1 MFTTKPNAADPTRL
15 TLVRGAYRAFD
26 EHSPLAAEPALP
38 GYLADMGRP
47 FGVRPHAAPFTS
59 GHSHGEMAE
68 PLIEALAD
76 QQPIDVL
83 VLAQR
88 MHDVRPGRATATYL
102 ASRCAGAPLAFA
114 VCDQGAAAP
123 FTALRLLDSYA
134 RSGVCARALLLVVE
148 QATLHY
154 EPVTPVRL
162 PDRHTA
168 VALLLEAGSTATIT
182 VRQQVGVAEDQVT
195 SALDAEVTSLC
206 AGHPDPVVLSGS
218 AGLPLTGLW
227 WELAAGLDT
236 WAGRR
241 VVLADHD
248 PTVGLLS
255 VAAIDLG
262 ER

>member
-1 MFTTKPNAADPTRL
+1 MFTTKPPTRL
-15 TLVRGAYRAFD
+15 TLVRAAYRAFD
-26 EHSPLAAEPALP
+26 EHSPLATEPTLP

-47 FGVRPHAAPFTS
+47 FGVRLRAEPFTS

-68 PLIEALAD
+68 PLIEALD
-76 QQPIDVL
+76 DGRPIDVL
-83 VLAQR
+83 VLAER

-102 ASRCAGAPLAFA
+102 GSRVPGAPLAFA
-114 VCDQGAAAP
+114 VCDQGSAAP
-123 FTALRLLDSYA
+123 FTALRLLDAYA
-134 RSGVCARALLLVVE
+134 RSGACARALLLVVE

-168 VALLLEAGSTATIT
+168 VALLLEAGPTTTIT
-182 VRQQVGVAEDQVT
+182 VRQHVGE
-195 SALDAEVTSLC
+195 SELDAELDDLC
-206 AGHPDPVVLSGS
+206 SGHPDPVVLRGN

-227 WELAAGLDT
+227 WELAAGLGN
-236 WAGRR
+236 WVAQGKR

-262 ER
+262 GR

>member
-1 MFTTKPNAADPTRL
+1 MFTTKSTAEPTTL
-15 TLVRGAYRAFD
+15 TLVRAAYRAFD
-26 EHSPLAAEPALP
+26 EHSPLAAEPTLP

-47 FGVRPHAAPFTS
+47 FEVRLHDEPFTS

-68 PLIEALAD
+68 PLIEELD
-76 QQPIDVL
+76 DDRPIDVL
-83 VLAQR
+83 ILAER

-102 ASRCAGAPLAFA
+102 ASRASGAPLAFA
-114 VCDQGAAAP
+114 VCDQGSAAP

-134 RSGVCARALLLVVE
+134 RSGVCARAMLLVVE

-154 EPVTPVRL
+154 EPVTPVLL

-168 VALLLEAGSTATIT
+168 VALLLEAGPTTAIT
-182 VRQQVGVAEDQVT
+182 VRQRVGVTDAAE
-195 SALDAEVTSLC
+195 LDAELDSLC
-206 AGHPDPVVLSGS
+206 AGHDDPVVLRAS

-262 ER
+262 GT

>member
-1 MFTTKPNAADPTRL
+1 MFTTKPPTRL
-15 TLVRGAYRAFD
+15 SIVRAAYRAFD
-26 EHSPLAAEPALP
+26 EHSPLATEPTLP
-38 GYLADMGRP
+38 GYLADMRRP
-47 FGVRPHAAPFTS
+47 FGIRLRPAPFTS

-68 PLIEALAD
+68 PLIEALD
-76 QQPIDVL
+76 DGRPIDVL
-83 VLAQR
+83 VLAER

-102 ASRCAGAPLAFA
+102 ASRAPGAPLAFA
-114 VCDQGAAAP
+114 VCDQGSAAP

-148 QATLHY
+148 QATMHY
-154 EPVTPVRL
+154 EPVTPVLL

-168 VALLLEAGSTATIT
+168 VALLLEAGPTTTIT
-182 VRQQVGVAEDQVT
+182 VRQRVGVAE
-195 SALDAEVTSLC
+195 LDAELDSLC
-206 AGHPDPVVLSGS
+206 AGHDDPVVLRAP
-218 AGLPLTGLW
+218 AGLPFTGLW
-227 WELAAGLDT
+227 WELAAGLDA

-262 ER
+262 GT